1 MAANTTG
8 CPPNLA
14 AAHSARTTTGI
25 FTVTNRNLY
34 CTNMDS

>member
-1 MAANTTG
+1 MAANTTEG
-8 CPPNLA
+8 PPNLA
-14 AAHSARTTTGI
+14 AAHSARITAGI